1 MPAAK
6 TGKKIRMS
14 MAAFDQCRGVVQDE
28 PANLFNAT
36 QSTAY
41 LAIKFD
47 VH

>member
-1 MPAAK
+1 MPATK

-14 MAAFDQCRGVVQDE
+14 IAAFDQCRGVAQDE
-28 PANLFNAT
+28 PANPFNAIL
-36 QSTAY
+36 SVVH